1 IRIMDRHFEGVAYSL
16 KSLFRDEQRRAVQ
29 QILESTLG
37 EAENSY
43 RQIYEHHATLLRFL
57 SDIHQPV
64 PRVLSLTAE
73 FVLNGAL
80 RRALEESELDFD
92 RIHALLESAERE
104 GVNLD
109 STGLEFLLRR
119 RLGHVMDSLAEDP
132 ASLERLQRA
141 HAMPFQVNIWH
152 AQNVYYDLL
161 QHYLAQQQERGERA
175 WVDTF
180 VSLGDLLGVE

>member
-1 IRIMDRHFEGVAYSL
+1 M
-16 KSLFRDEQRRAVQ
+16 
-29 QILESTLG
+29 
-37 EAENSY
+37 
-43 RQIYEHHATLLRFL
+43 
-57 SDIHQPV
+57 
-64 PRVLSLTAE
+64 LSLTAE

-80 RRALEESELDFD
+80 RRALEEPELDFD
-92 RIHALLESAERE
+92 RIHALLESAQRE

-109 STGLEFLLRR
+109 SAGLEFLLRR
-119 RLGHVMDSLAEDP
+119 RLGRVMDSLAEDP
-132 ASLERLQRA
+132 ASLERLQRAHAAVALA

-180 VSLGDLLGVE
+180 VSLGDLLGVEVPSAVLQPTLAA